1 MLVHIGLIPWHKT
14 TVFYMYNVL
23 ELHCLLF
30 EPPGFDSNV
39 AQPFFILPYFLLFE
53 RFRFGWRERRR
64 ASNYG
69 HGKSPINCIFLVNA
83 LAYASTIYQ
92 QSTFCLPVKQIV
104 VIKLAFIRLHEAP
117 LTNKIHPFQDA
128 FYLAVNRFVVNSCC

>member
-1 MLVHIGLIPWHKT
+1 
-14 TVFYMYNVL
+14 MYNVL

-69 HGKSPINCIFLVNA
+69 HGKSPINCILLVNA

>member
-14 TVFYMYNVL
+14 KVFYMYNVL

-30 EPPGFDSNV
+30 EPPGFDSNDCGRN
-39 AQPFFILPYFLLFE
+39 PYFLLFE